1 MLINTEVFGEIQI
14 DKDKIIKF
22 KEGLLGFEEE
32 KEFAIINMEEGDSPF
47 LWLQSVNTPELA
59 FIIINPFYAFPDYE
73 FIISEKVQKKLEIE
87 DERDIAIYS
96 IVVIPEDMGK
106 MTANLLGPII
116 INIDKK
122 LGKQVILDDN
132 KYSTKH
138 FVFQQKAESE
148 GI

>member
-96 IVVIPEDMGK
+96 IVVIPEDMEK

-138 FVFQQKAESE
+138 FVFQQKVESE